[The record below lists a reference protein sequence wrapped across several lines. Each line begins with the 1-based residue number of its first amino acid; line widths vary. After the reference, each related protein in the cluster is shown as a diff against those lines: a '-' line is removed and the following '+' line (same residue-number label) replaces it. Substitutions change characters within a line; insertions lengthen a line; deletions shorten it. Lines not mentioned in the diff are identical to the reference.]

1 MLWALDMNY
10 KLIAIEIG
18 ELIKWDSSI
27 NEINRCGSAI
37 FSFKRETFPK
47 EGITS
52 ERASLVYD
60 WIMTLAKQRMKNDE
74 RNVLLVQFCH
84 RLVTEEQAS
93 EVKKI
98 LKDGGIPITGTN
110 TAYPTDFNDRQ
121 LHQEIHKHCK
131 QLYLNGHYFHAVFEA
146 CKVYNKMVR
155 DKSQEIKDGHSLMLA
170 VWGPDG
176 VLKITPCQSD
186 TDYNVQNGIKF
197 LSAGIMQ
204 AVRNPT
210 AHEPAVDWPISK
222 QDCLDI
228 LSLMSFLFRKLD
240 EAVYYKEV

>member
-1 MLWALDMNY
+1 MNY

-18 ELIKWDSSI
+18 DLIKWDISI
-27 NEINRCGSAI
+27 NEINRRGSAI
-37 FSFKRETFPK
+37 LSFKRETFPK
-47 EGITS
+47 EGIIS

-60 WIMTLAKQRMKNDE
+60 WIMTLAKKRMNNDE
-74 RNVLLVQFCH
+74 RNELLVQFCL
-84 RLVTEEQAS
+84 RLVTEEQVS
-93 EVKKI
+93 KVKKI
-98 LKDGGIPITGTN
+98 LKDGGVHTTTN
-110 TAYPTDFNDRQ
+110 STNPTDFHDRQ

-131 QLYLNGHYFHAVFEA
+131 QLYLNQHYFHAVFEA

-155 DKSQEIKDGHSLMLA
+155 DKSQEVKDGHSLMLA

-176 VLKITPCQSD
+176 VLKITPCRSD
-186 TDYNVQNGIKF
+186 TDHNVQNGIKF

-228 LSLMSFLFRKLD
+228 LSFMSFLFRKLD
-240 EAVYYKEV
+240 DAVYYKEM